1 MPVFDVVFIKQTAN
15 IHLFFI
21 FLESVKELEDQISI
35 GNTSFETLT
44 EENKTALKSVQE
56 MKEDLNRAQSKLKHG
71 KVNFKIVMK

>member
-1 MPVFDVVFIKQTAN
+1 MY
-15 IHLFFI
+15 LI
-21 FLESVKELEDQISI
+21 FLESVKQLEDQISI